1 MWCMIYTVYIVQ
13 LLVQVNAKPGV
24 HIVHCTLPGFI
35 QRIQQQQEERNGQ
48 GGDID
53 LQFSDAFTNK
63 SDFCSAMLSVNVQ
76 SYD

>member
-53 LQFSDAFTNK
+53 LQFDDA
-63 SDFCSAMLSVNVQ
+63 
-76 SYD
+76 